1 MSKSLRFTAACL
13 ITALFSLQALAQT
26 VTISGT
32 VRNSVSKEGVPA
44 VSVVIKGSSSGTYT
58 DDKGAFSIST
68 SAKLPLTLVFTSVG
82 FESKEVEVSSASS
95 ALEIDLVSV
104 STLGQEVV
112 VAAVR
117 SQQRILEA
125 PVTIERLGGSALR
138 NAAAPNY
145 YEALANLKGVDVHTA
160 SLTFRTI
167 TTRGFVSSGNTR
179 LNQLVDGMDNQAPG
193 LNFSVS
199 AIVGLTD
206 LDVDNVEI
214 LSGAS
219 SALYGSGGMNGT
231 VLISSKNPFK
241 YQGLSF
247 NMKQGIKH
255 ADGKQRTAQPY
266 YNWSLRWA
274 KAIKNKVAFKST
286 GEILKGADWQAE
298 DYDNKTLAADGL
310 FHPTYGNRTNNT
322 DYNGINTYGDET
334 SINMDAFSY
343 YVQDLTRRGILS
355 ATGNQIDVVSLL
367 NAYYGAIGNPR
378 YPTNAQ

>member
-199 AIVGLTD
+199 A
-206 LDVDNVEI
+206 
-214 LSGAS
+214 
-219 SALYGSGGMNGT
+219 
-231 VLISSKNPFK
+231 
-241 YQGLSF
+241 
-247 NMKQGIKH
+247 
-255 ADGKQRTAQPY
+255 
-266 YNWSLRWA
+266 
-274 KAIKNKVAFKST
+274 
-286 GEILKGADWQAE
+286 
-298 DYDNKTLAADGL
+298 
-310 FHPTYGNRTNNT
+310 
-322 DYNGINTYGDET
+322 
-334 SINMDAFSY
+334 
-343 YVQDLTRRGILS
+343 
-355 ATGNQIDVVSLL
+355 
-367 NAYYGAIGNPR
+367 
-378 YPTNAQ
+378 

>member
-68 SAKLPLTLVFTSVG
+68 STKLPLTLVFTSVG

-179 LNQLVDGMDNQAPG
+179 FNQLIDGMDNQAPG
-193 LNFSVS
+193 LNFSVGN
-199 AIVGLTD
+199 IVGLTE
-206 LDVDNVEI
+206 LDVDNMEL

-231 VLISSKNPFK
+231 LLITSKDPFK
-241 YQGLSF
+241 YQGF
-247 NMKQGIKH
+247 AVQVKEGIMH
-255 ADGKQRTAQPY
+255 VDGKQRSAAPY
-266 YNWSLRWA
+266 YDWTMRWA
-274 KAIKNKVAFKST
+274 KAWKNKLAFKFT
-286 GEILKGADWQAE
+286 WQLVKAEDWQAE
-298 DYDNKTLAADGL
+298 
-310 FHPTYGNRTNNT
+310 
-322 DYNGINTYGDET
+322 
-334 SINMDAFSY
+334 
-343 YVQDLTRRGILS
+343 
-355 ATGNQIDVVSLL
+355 
-367 NAYYGAIGNPR
+367 
-378 YPTNAQ
+378 

>member
-1 MSKSLRFTAACL
+1 M
-13 ITALFSLQALAQT
+13 AQT

-32 VRNSVSKEGVPA
+32 VRTSTTKEAIPAASVI
-44 VSVVIKGSSSGTYT
+44 IKGTALGTYT
-58 DDKGAFSIST
+58 NDKGYFSISAST
-68 SAKLPLTLVFTSVG
+68 KFPLTIVLSHAEFD
-82 FESKEVEVSSASS
+82 SKEIELSSESAVEA
-95 ALEIDLVSV
+95 ELVPKV
-104 STLGQEVV
+104 TIGQEVV

-125 PVTIERLGGSALR
+125 PVTIERLSGAALK

-219 SALYGSGGMNGT
+219 SALYGSGGMN
-231 VLISSKNPFK
+231 
-241 YQGLSF
+241 
-247 NMKQGIKH
+247 
-255 ADGKQRTAQPY
+255 
-266 YNWSLRWA
+266 
-274 KAIKNKVAFKST
+274 
-286 GEILKGADWQAE
+286 
-298 DYDNKTLAADGL
+298 
-310 FHPTYGNRTNNT
+310 
-322 DYNGINTYGDET
+322 
-334 SINMDAFSY
+334 
-343 YVQDLTRRGILS
+343 
-355 ATGNQIDVVSLL
+355 
-367 NAYYGAIGNPR
+367 
-378 YPTNAQ
+378 